1 MLSLTISLR
10 EGLSDVL
17 FDVSDLD
24 NFVFLLD
31 GSLLDSLL
39 DLFAEELNVAVGGKV
54 GVNSTMGSVGSSST
68 FHGLVDNDVSNN
80 EVIDIKSLGLGIRDS
95 VLEEGENV
103 SHGLLG
109 PSTLGQSPLF
119 SLAGSTGAALVF
131 GEGDTSSVG
140 ENFVQILLSL
150 LDEHATNGL
159 SGLVSVL
166 EVDSKV
172 ESFGA
177 AS

>member
-1 MLSLTISLR
+1 
-10 EGLSDVL
+10 
-17 FDVSDLD
+17 
-24 NFVFLLD
+24 
-31 GSLLDSLL
+31 
-39 DLFAEELNVAVGGKV
+39 
-54 GVNSTMGSVGSSST
+54 MGSVGSSST

-80 EVIDIKSLGLGIRDS
+80 EVIDIKSLGLGIGDS

-109 PSTLGQSPLF
+109 PSTLSQSPLF

-166 EVDSKV
+166 EVNSKV